1 LSLLDTT
8 FTASLGID
16 YPLIGGAMY
25 PCSNPELVAAVSEA
39 GGIGIFQPL
48 TLVHVNGLDFR
59 DGVRRIKALTDKPI
73 GMNVITEKSA
83 AKYLERMREWLEIA
97 LDEGVRFFVSSL
109 GNPRWIVDLVEPVGG
124 LVYHDVTERKWAQ
137 KAADAGV
144 HGLIAVNNRA
154 GGHTG
159 SRSPEELLAQVS
171 EFGLPVVCAG
181 GVGDER
187 SFRYALELGYV
198 GVQMGTRLIATEECT
213 SPEEYKHAIV
223 EAGDLDIVST
233 TRITGVPVSVIR
245 TPHVEQVG
253 TEAGTIAR
261 RLLAHPRTK
270 HWMRGIYMF
279 RFGRRLRDNM
289 HHEMSHRDYYLAGR
303 SVAGVEKIEPV
314 AEIVNRFVAAAR
326 RDPNRSSVLSF
337 EL

>member
-1 LSLLDTT
+1 LSLLETT
-8 FTASLGID
+8 LTESLGID

-39 GGIGIFQPL
+39 GGIGILQPL
-48 TLVHVNGLDFR
+48 TLVHVHELEFR
-59 DGVRRIKALTDKPI
+59 DGVRRITGLTDKPI

-83 AKYLERMREWLEIA
+83 AKYLERMREWLDIA
-97 LDEGVRFFVSSL
+97 LEEGIRFFVSSL
-109 GNPRWIVDLVEPVGG
+109 GDPRWIVDLVAPAGG
-124 LVYHDVTERKWAQ
+124 IVYHDVTERRWAE

-144 HGLIAVNNRA
+144 HGLIAVNKRA

-159 SRSPEELLAQVS
+159 SRSPEELLEEVADID
-171 EFGLPVVCAG
+171 LPVVCAG
-181 GVGDER
+181 GVGNAN
-187 SFRYALELGYV
+187 SFRRALELGYV
-198 GVQMGTRLIATEECT
+198 GVQMGTRLIATKECA
-213 SPEEYKHAIV
+213 SPEEYKQAIV
-223 EAGDLDIVST
+223 AAGESDIVAT

-253 TEAGTIAR
+253 TEAGPIAR

-289 HHEMSHRDYYLAGR
+289 QHGMSHRDYYLAGK

-314 AEIVNRFVAAAR
+314 ARIVESFVEGAR
-326 RDPNRSSVLSF
+326 
-337 EL
+337 

>member
-1 LSLLDTT
+1 MSLLETT
-8 FTASLGID
+8 LTKSLGID
-16 YPLIGGAMY
+16 YPIIGGAMY

-39 GGIGIFQPL
+39 GGIGILQPL
-48 TLVHVNGLDFR
+48 TLVHVHGLDFR
-59 DGVRRIKALTDKPI
+59 DGVRRITSLTEKPI

-83 AKYLERMREWLEIA
+83 ARYLERMREWLDIA
-97 LDEGVRFFVSSL
+97 LEEGVRFFVSSL
-109 GNPRWIVDLVEPVGG
+109 GNPRWIVERVAPAGG
-124 LVYHDVTERKWAQ
+124 LVYHDVTERKWAA

-144 HGLIAVNNRA
+144 DGLIAVNRRA

-159 SRSPEELLAQVS
+159 SRSPEALIEEVAG
-171 EFGLPVVCAG
+171 FGLPVVCAG
-181 GVGDER
+181 GVGDGR
-187 SFRYALELGYV
+187 SFRRALELGYV
-198 GVQMGTRLIATEECT
+198 GVQIGTRLIATDECS
-213 SPEEYKHAIV
+213 SPEEYKRAIV
-223 EAGDLDIVST
+223 EAGESDIVAT

-253 TEAGTIAR
+253 TEAGPIVR

-289 HHEMSHRDYYLAGR
+289 HNGMSHRDYYLAGK

-314 AEIVNRFVAAAR
+314 AAVVRRFVEAAR
-326 RDPNRSSVLSF
+326 
-337 EL
+337 

>member
-1 LSLLDTT
+1 LSLLETT
-8 FTASLGID
+8 LTESLGID

-39 GGIGIFQPL
+39 GGIGILQPL
-48 TLVHVNGLDFR
+48 TLVHVHELEFR
-59 DGVRRIKALTDKPI
+59 DGVRRITALTDKPI

-83 AKYLERMREWLEIA
+83 AKYLERMREWLDIA
-97 LDEGVRFFVSSL
+97 LEEGIRFFVSSL
-109 GNPRWIVDLVEPVGG
+109 GDPRWIVDRVAPAGG
-124 LVYHDVTERKWAQ
+124 FVYHDVTERKWAE

-144 HGLIAVNNRA
+144 QGLIAVNSSA

-159 SRSPEELLAQVS
+159 SSSAEKLLQEVAD
-171 EFGLPVVCAG
+171 FDLPVVCAG
-181 GVGDER
+181 GVGDAP
-187 SFRYALELGYV
+187 SFRRALELGYV

-213 SPEEYKHAIV
+213 SPEEYKGAIV
-223 EAGDLDIVST
+223 AADESDIVAT

-253 TEAGTIAR
+253 TEAGPIAR

-289 HHEMSHRDYYLAGR
+289 QHGMSHRDYYLAGK
-303 SVAGVEKIEPV
+303 SVAGVEKVEPV
-314 AEIVNRFVAAAR
+314 AAIVQRFVEAAQ
-326 RDPNRSSVLSF
+326 V
-337 EL
+337 